1 MKNQLF
7 KELYE
12 ATIQQIEI
20 VKKIS
25 IEYNM
30 LNEDEYLEFQTRL
43 NELSLDDY

>member
-1 MKNQLF
+1 MTQKLF

-12 ATIQQIEI
+12 ATIHQIEI
-20 VKKIS
+20 VKKLS

-30 LNEDEYLEFQTRL
+30 LNEDEYLDFQTKL

>member
-1 MKNQLF
+1 MTQKLF

-12 ATIQQIEI
+12 ATIQKIEI
-20 VKKIS
+20 LKKLS

-30 LNEDEYLEFQTRL
+30 LNEDEYLDFQTKL

>member
-1 MKNQLF
+1 MSKELF

-20 VKKIS
+20 VKKLS
-25 IEYNM
+25 IEYDM
-30 LNEDEYLEFQTRL
+30 LNEDEYLDFQTKL